1 MNPITFP
8 LVTTLVLS
16 LLFESTRWI
25 ALVCMAL
32 LTYFFPVL
40 SLVILL
46 LAGITFYF
54 AFYR

>member
-8 LVTTLVLS
+8 LMTTLALS
-16 LLFESTRWI
+16 LIFESTRWI
-25 ALVCMAL
+25 ALVCLAL

-46 LAGITFYF
+46 LAGVAFYF
-54 AFYR
+54 VFYR